1 MGRGGGGREIRELTR
16 EIIAVKSFTSKED
29 AAAFAAGKAVQA
41 AADEPAK
48 FYAVAVGNPT
58 GIYNDWSDASEAIK
72 GVKGPK
78 YKRFGSRAEAVA
90 YIKEFGNREAI
101 EALGEKADD
110 GDAKKKKD
118 SKKERDKDKA
128 AAPDAE
134 DGGILKIYTDGSS
147 RANGQLGARAGFGVF
162 FGQGDPRN
170 VSEPLRG
177 EPQTNQRAELTAIQ
191 RALEVAPAEQDVQ
204 IITDSQYS
212 INCVTKWAVGWRRN
226 GWTTAGGEPVKNRDL
241 VQAVLDRMEEKRKA
255 GGKTVFKWVKGH
267 AADAGNVAADLLAV
281 KGASMG

>member
-1 MGRGGGGREIRELTR
+1 MIHLARWAERGTR
-16 EIIAVKSFTSKED
+16 ADEGITAVKSFTSKED
-29 AAAFAAGKAVQA
+29 AAAFAAGKTVRA
-41 AADEPAK
+41 AADEPAR

-78 YKRFGSRAEAVA
+78 YRRFGSRAEAVA
-90 YIKEFGNREAI
+90 YIKEFGNRETI

-110 GDAKKKKD
+110 VDGEKKKD
-118 SKKERDKDKA
+118 SKKSEDKTA
-128 AAPDAE
+128 DAE
-134 DGGILKIYTDGSS
+134 DDDDGVLKIYTDGSS
-147 RANGQLGARAGFGVF
+147 RSNGQLGARAGFGVF

-212 INCVTKWAVGWRRN
+212 INCVTKWAAGWRRN
-226 GWTTAGGEPVKNRDL
+226 GWTTASGELVKNRDL
-241 VQAVLDRMEEKRKA
+241 VQAILDRMEEKGQA

-267 AADAGNVAADLLAV
+267 AADAGNAAADLLAV
-281 KGASMG
+281 KGATMG